1 MADEYDDIDN
11 EINKLLN
18 DIAKASKKLDSEKG
32 DIGDNFYEFVSEGCN
47 NTIKGGH
54 LVNDPCDSCS
64 RKKVITKTW
73 NRLQRLDYTPPY
85 IDVDVR
91 DFQLALI
98 LEKIEPKIVEKVF
111 KFLMYR
117 VSIYEIIGCIDDPEW
132 KMQAENILM
141 ANGYY
146 NFIRTN
152 FGEFTKEE
160 ISQLL
165 FDINFCLFDYQN
177 KRTLDSSECVTMI
190 KYYIVY
196 SLRNLMKNNIV
207 KIVESIE
214 LDLEYHISVIQGEIQ
229 YIIKCLLEQL
239 VITPFSPASNYT
251 ITSFNKVGALSD
263 LLEIFN
269 GINQGRH
276 DQRDDF
282 KHIRD
287 TIHRYE
293 KVLRTSFDFL
303 NRKVKELECLMN
315 QRRYIVGITGLCG
328 RPTYE
333 EEYPEVVAPAKPVI
347 ILNPYE
353 VGGSTTPPPPTR

>member
-1 MADEYDDIDN
+1 MSEDNQDLDN

-18 DIAKASKKLDSEKG
+18 DIAKASKQMDSEEG
-32 DIGDNFYEFVSEGCN
+32 DVSDDFQDFVSSGCD
-47 NTIKGGH
+47 NTLKGGH
-54 LVNDPCDSCS
+54 FVNDPCDSCS

-73 NRLQRLDYTPPY
+73 NRIRNIQYTPPY
-85 IDVDVR
+85 VDEDIK

-111 KFLMYR
+111 KFLMFR
-117 VSIYEIIGCIDDPEW
+117 VSMYEIVGCIDDPEW

-152 FGEFTKEE
+152 FGDFTKEE

-177 KRTLDSSECVTMI
+177 KRTLTDSECVTML

-196 SLRNLMKNNIV
+196 SLRNMMKNNIIS
-207 KIVESIE
+207 IVESIE
-214 LDLEYHISVIQGEIQ
+214 LDLEYQISVIQGEIQ

-251 ITSFNKVGALSD
+251 ITSFNKVGALTD

-276 DQRDDF
+276 DQRNDF

-287 TIHRYE
+287 TINRYE

-303 NRKVKELECLMN
+303 NRKIKELECLMN
-315 QRRYIVGITGLCG
+315 QRRYIVGITGICG
-328 RPTYE
+328 RPIYE
-333 EEYPEVVAPAKPVI
+333 EEQPNVVAPAKPVI
-347 ILNPYE
+347 ILNPYD
-353 VGGSTTPPPPTR
+353 VGNGPSSASGN